1 VTIEER
7 NFLRR
12 ERERLIREYME
23 RHRCT
28 ARAAKALLAL
38 DYPHMKWCQR

>member
-1 VTIEER
+1 MSVEER
-7 NFLRR
+7 NRQRR
-12 ERERLIREYME
+12 ERERMVREYQA
-23 RHRCT
+23 RYNCT